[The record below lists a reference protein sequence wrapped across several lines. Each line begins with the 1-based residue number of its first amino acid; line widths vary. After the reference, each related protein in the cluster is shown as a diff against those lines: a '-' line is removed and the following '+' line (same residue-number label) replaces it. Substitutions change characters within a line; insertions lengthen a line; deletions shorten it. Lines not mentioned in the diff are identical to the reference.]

1 MYVQTAHKKMIPDE
15 ERMIEVRTDLPRTE
29 WKVQAASANTEASTV
44 SSKPL
49 PKRAP
54 FQTKGQHNLLG
65 RKAAGGSRKGK
76 SGGGTG
82 GGKKK

>member
-1 MYVQTAHKKMIPDE
+1 MLQSAHKKMIPEE

-29 WKVQAASANTEASTV
+29 WKQQTASASDAGAATARA
-44 SSKPL
+44 KPL

-65 RKAAGGSRKGK
+65 RKGAGGSRKGK
-76 SGGGTG
+76 SGGG
-82 GGKKK
+82 KKK